1 MVINQIF
8 FRFKCNFLLSLS
20 SFRCYHLRK
29 SFLLASVS
37 FSKWVLLWTMCADNC
52 QTLVTQAAQAVGAS
66 EDALVD
72 IFESMERFF
81 QRLETYLEVLST
93 TFMKDMNE
101 QIMLVVLSIL
111 ATLTEEIRTG
121 RTSELVEGTH
131 IIHHS
136 S

>member
-1 MVINQIF
+1 MLSPAKVIFVGIGV
-8 FRFKCNFLLSLS
+8 LLSVGSSLS
-20 SFRCYHLRK
+20 HVRRQLSNL
-29 SFLLASVS
+29 VS
-37 FSKWVLLWTMCADNC
+37 
-52 QTLVTQAAQAVGAS
+52 QAVQAVGAS

-81 QRLETYLEVLST
+81 QRLEAYIEVLST
-93 TFMKDMNE
+93 TSMKDMNE

-121 RTSELVEGTH
+121 RTSELAEGTH
-131 IIHHS
+131 IIYNS